1 MNPTRSSSL
10 LAMALL
16 VPLLAGCGASPV
28 RESTG
33 EYVDDTIITTK
44 IVAGFVGNGIN
55 LANIKVETFKGNVQ
69 LSGFTKTEQEKQG
82 SEDIAKSVSGVK
94 QVFNEILIK

>member
-1 MNPTRSSSL
+1 MNATRLSSL

-16 VPLLAGCGASPV
+16 VPLIAACGGSPV

-44 IVAGFVGNGIN
+44 IIAEFVGSGVN
-55 LANIKVETFKGNVQ
+55 LANIRVETFKGNVQ
-69 LSGFTKTEQEKQG
+69 LSGFTKTEQEKQATA
-82 SEDIAKSVSGVK
+82 DIAKSVNGVK
-94 QVFNEILIK
+94 EVFNEILIK